1 MDFHA
6 LQHKL
11 FEIEPSNPIE
21 DKQKMIAAA
30 QGNLQKNAEPK
41 KDYVQESLEVPQ
53 GSMPLGIDDIS
64 DFAKLAGVTINETQK
79 MGSAGQAKGKDPMP
93 NAKPGRTKHPLK
105 DKLVGEDQMQI
116 GTEML
121 DIAETADFFSRA
133 FYQAWKAND
142 RKSQKELLDNL
153 QKSLDRAYNI
163 FQMGDDKSVDTI
175 ERSLTKGE
183 EKSKEKYVKG
193 MKKNKGDFEKR
204 YGKDAKAVM
213 YATAT
218 KMAKNESIKDMLYKA
233 LNDYKS

>member
-1 MDFHA
+1 M
-6 LQHKL
+6 
-11 FEIEPSNPIE
+11 PSMSKPTS
-21 DKQKMIAAA
+21 
-30 QGNLQKNAEPK
+30 G
-41 KDYVQESLEVPQ
+41 
-53 GSMPLGIDDIS
+53 
-64 DFAKLAGVTINETQK
+64 NET
-79 MGSAGQAKGKDPMP
+79 P
-93 NAKPGRTKHPLK
+93 HPLK